1 MTTKTSYG
9 TFNLSVSQRV
19 AAGLACAFLGI
30 GILYAVGFAEM
41 AVAHNAAHDTRHA
54 VGFPCH

>member
-1 MTTKTSYG
+1 MTTQTNVRTATISIS
-9 TFNLSVSQRV
+9 TRL
-19 AAGLACAFLGI
+19 AAGLICATLGI

-41 AVAHNAAHDTRHA
+41 AVAHNTAHDTRHA